1 MSLINLVGLSLTEII
16 GDFQFKAFARRHKI
30 GNFFGGITGYIGIIF
45 FLIRSLTQGNVM
57 FVNAMWDGM
66 SGIIE
71 SVAAY
76 LLLGERMDKW
86 YQYVGIGL
94 VALGL
99 VLMKLDPKIPYK

>member
-1 MSLINLVGLSLTEII
+1 MLNLLGLSLTEIV
-16 GDFQFKAFARRHKI
+16 GDFQLKFFARHHKI
-30 GNFFGGITGYIGIIF
+30 GNLFGGLVGYVGVIF
-45 FLIRSLTQGNVM
+45 FLIRSLAQGNVM

-71 SVAAY
+71 CIAAY

-86 YQYVGIGL
+86 YQYMGVAL
-94 VALGL
+94 VAVGL